1 MARDMVIRI
10 SEGVRR
16 QFTQERFI
24 AAEYDR
30 AYSLTSMILFF
41 FSASTVGW
49 LWEVFLHIFIDG
61 AIINRGTTWG
71 PWLPI
76 YGVGGVMTLVLLKRF
91 ADKPL
96 HVFVFAYV
104 GSGILEYT
112 TGGALEL
119 FRGVKYWDYS
129 ESLFNIN
136 GRVCLEVLA
145 LFAVG
150 ACAILYIAAPVMDDL
165 FRKIPRTGKIVLCVV
180 LITLF
185 TVDLVFS
192 AIYPK
197 MGPGITMDVSETTR
211 WIF

>member
-1 MARDMVIRI
+1 MARDMVVRI
-10 SEGVRR
+10 SEGVKR
-16 QFTQERFI
+16 QFAQERYLE
-24 AAEYDR
+24 AEYDR
-30 AYSLTSMILFF
+30 AYSLTSLILFF

-49 LWEVFLHIFIDG
+49 LWEVFLHIFMDG
-61 AIINRGTTWG
+61 ALINRGTTWG

-76 YGVGGVMTLVLLKRF
+76 YGVGGVMTLVLLRKF
-91 ADKPL
+91 ADKPA
-96 HVFVFAYV
+96 HVFAFAYL

-112 TGGALEL
+112 TGWALEQ

-150 ACAILYIAAPVMDDL
+150 ACFILYIAAPAMDNL
-165 FRKIPRTGKIVLCVV
+165 YRKIPQTAKVVLCVV

-185 TVDLVFS
+185 AADLVFS
-192 AIYPK
+192 ALYPK
-197 MGPGITMDVSETTR
+197 MGPGITMDVSETTK

>member
-1 MARDMVIRI
+1 M
-10 SEGVRR
+10 
-16 QFTQERFI
+16 
-24 AAEYDR
+24 
-30 AYSLTSMILFF
+30 
-41 FSASTVGW
+41 
-49 LWEVFLHIFIDG
+49 DG

-91 ADKPL
+91 AAKPV
-96 HVFVFAYV
+96 HVFVFAYI

-112 TGGALEL
+112 TGWALEQ

-136 GRVCLEVLA
+136 GRVCLEVLT

-150 ACAILYIAAPVMDDL
+150 ACVILYIAAPAMDNL
-165 FRKIPRTGKIVLCVV
+165 FRKIPKTPKVVLCVV
-180 LITLF
+180 LVALF
-185 TVDLVFS
+185 AVDLVFS